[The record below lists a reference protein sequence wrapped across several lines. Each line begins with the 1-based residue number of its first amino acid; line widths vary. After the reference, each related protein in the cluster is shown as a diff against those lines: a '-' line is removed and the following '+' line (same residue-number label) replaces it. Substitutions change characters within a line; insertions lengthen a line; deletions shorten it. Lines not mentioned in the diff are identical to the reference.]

1 MAISK
6 EKKAA
11 VLRAYFEEGLEAEE
25 IAARLKITPRTVRS
39 VLSDPVALE
48 PYRKQAEAAKLR
60 AQICVNESA
69 VEAAKK
75 QAELMRMGEGEVQ
88 ASAASVSQRA
98 AKDIL
103 DRAGV
108 RTGKEDRKDVTV
120 RFAFGTPEIGMPG
133 EQHG

>member
-11 VLRAYFEEGLEAEE
+11 VLRTYFEEGLEAEE
-25 IAARLKITPRTVRS
+25 IAEKLKLSQRTVLN
-39 VLSDPVALE
+39 VLRDPEALE

-60 AQICVNESA
+60 AQICLSESA

-75 QAELMRMGEGEVQ
+75 QAELMRMGEGERQ
-88 ASAASVSQRA
+88 ASSASVSQRA

-108 RTGKEDRKDVTV
+108 RVGKEEKKDVTV
-120 RFAFGTPEIGMPG
+120 KFAFGTPEIGMPG
-133 EQHG
+133 EAKD